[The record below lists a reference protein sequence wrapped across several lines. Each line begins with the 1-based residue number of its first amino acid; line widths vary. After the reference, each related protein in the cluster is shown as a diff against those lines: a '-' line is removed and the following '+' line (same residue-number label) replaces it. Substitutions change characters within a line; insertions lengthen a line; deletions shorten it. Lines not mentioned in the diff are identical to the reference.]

1 MKYDKRIKSR
11 ICIIANRLK
20 KMGLTLSAAFKK
32 AWELI
37 KGNTIESKIA
47 GVTKGNR
54 QKALHRI
61 LTHYTPNQVRVWL
74 ERDKAN
80 LHDNNAIAVMISVN
94 RSVAYKIGYIPRNLA
109 YVISAGISLKTVF
122 KEVRG
127 HYTRFMNYGAVITL
141 QLS

>member
-1 MKYDKRIKSR
+1 
-11 ICIIANRLK
+11 
-20 KMGLTLSAAFKK
+20 
-32 AWELI
+32 
-37 KGNTIESKIA
+37 
-47 GVTKGNR
+47 
-54 QKALHRI
+54 
-61 LTHYTPNQVRVWL
+61 
-74 ERDKAN
+74 
-80 LHDNNAIAVMISVN
+80 MISVN

>member
-1 MKYDKRIKSR
+1 MKYDKKIKSR

-61 LTHYTPNQVRVWL
+61 FTHYKPKQVRVWL

-80 LHDNNAIAVMISVN
+80 LHDNNAVAVMISVN
-94 RSVAYKIGYIPRNLA
+94 NSMPYKIGYIPKNLA
-109 YVISAGISLKTVF
+109 YVIISNS
-122 KEVRG
+122 R
-127 HYTRFMNYGAVITL
+127 
-141 QLS
+141 